1 MKELAFKN
9 YLAIPI
15 ETGDPSSKKRFKYMS
30 RSLTEVAGGSVLLK
44 SVLLL

>member
-15 ETGDPSSKKRFKYMS
+15 ETEILHQRNG
-30 RSLTEVAGGSVLLK
+30 LNT
-44 SVLLL
+44 